1 MKTERAKH
9 RVLAHYH
16 DSVVHVKGGARFA
29 GCGRK
34 IKPMTLELAA
44 ESAGMKPK
52 DFHKRID
59 PNQQERPFLESWI
72 CNLMDGMDK
81 ASLDTLEHELG
92 RMVFTLPAELPDAE
106 TVGRESIKL
115 GKEFGDVMHE
125 VAESTRDD
133 SEKGKEL
140 SSKERQRIAVELRE
154 MITEACV
161 MLAVVEGEG

>member
-1 MKTERAKH
+1 MKTKRAKH

-106 TVGRESIKL
+106 MV
-115 GKEFGDVMHE
+115 GDVMRE
-125 VAESTRDD
+125 VFESTRDD

-154 MITEACV
+154 MITEVCV